1 MIHRSIGFFLP
12 AFLWTFSA
20 FWVPFPDPPGMGL
33 HRAGDLEGSAGVRE
47 EGGAYTHLAL
57 GFVCWTARLR
67 YSSNSE
73 ANGHPLRLEWG
84 WTLPE
89 CSLASVMERLSIQQ
103 WGDNV
108 VHRSYWWKRNTGLFW
123 KFPRH
128 ETLNMRQDVF
138 DGAIGVFAFLCKA
151 GKSGLFLFLEERC
164 NDFPSSVLC
173 LLDRGREVQK
183 KVQESPLPYPALLS
197 WCSPQRSP
205 PCQGDK
211 LIAHEKGFSKKPGRT
226 GQGNILICQLPGWPP
241 VSVPELGLCGAIPGL
256 LAPSGV
262 HSPVSHKTAKKCH
275 SPSTGSGPFFFFFTS
290 FQERF

>member
-1 MIHRSIGFFLP
+1 MVFNDSSLHWLFSSCFSLDVLCPLSALPRPSRNGAASGGRSG
-12 AFLWTFSA
+12 
-20 FWVPFPDPPGMGL
+20 GL
-33 HRAGDLEGSAGVRE
+33 CGG
-47 EGGAYTHLAL
+47 EGGERCPHTPGL
-57 GFVCWTARLR
+57 GFVCWTVRLR
-67 YSSNSE
+67 HSSNSE

-89 CSLASVMERLSIQQ
+89 CSLTSVMDRLSIQQ
-103 WGDNV
+103 WRDNI
-108 VHRSYWWKRNTGLFW
+108 VHRLYWWERNTGLFW

-128 ETLNMRQDVF
+128 ETLNMQQDVF
-138 DGAIGVFAFLCKA
+138 DGTIGVFAFLCKT
-151 GKSGLFLFLEERC
+151 GKSGLFLFLQERC

-211 LIAHEKGFSKKPGRT
+211 LIAYEKGFSKKPGRK
-226 GQGNILICQLPGWPP
+226 GQGNILTCQLPGWPQ
-241 VSVPELGLCGAIPGL
+241 VSVQELGLCRAIPGL

-262 HSPVSHKTAKKCH
+262 HSPVSHKTAKKGH
-275 SPSTGSGPFFFFFTS
+275 SLHRIWSFFK
-290 FQERF
+290 ERF